1 MKKLI
6 LIISLMV
13 AMSQIATG
21 AVQNRSLSQ
30 KELDRAATKVYKT
43 ALDQMKSDNYWKAAQ
58 NLIIITDYY
67 SDYKNL
73 DAVLYNLGTCLFHLE
88 LYNAAEKIY
97 VYLIKNYLDSPY
109 VANAVYGLER
119 VYYTD
124 KMYNK
129 ALTYFQ
135 VITEKFPAMNEMDG
149 AYYYAGQSY
158 FYLNDYTQSILV
170 LKRVPSKSSFK
181 GYALYTMGLGYLKKK
196 ISIKPLNPLNI
207 S

>member
-6 LIISLMV
+6 LIFSLIFV
-13 AMSQIATG
+13 MSQMAIG
-21 AVQNRSLSQ
+21 AVQNRSLSEE
-30 KELDRAATKVYKT
+30 ELDRAATKVYKT
-43 ALDQMKSDNYWKAAQ
+43 ALDQMKSANYWKAAQ

-88 LYNAAEKIY
+88 LYSAAEKIY

-135 VITEKFPAMNEMDG
+135 VITEKFPTMNEMDG

-158 FYLNDYTQSILV
+158 FYLNDYTQSILT
-170 LKRVPSKSSFK
+170 LKRVSPKSSFR
-181 GYALYTMGLGYLKKK
+181 GYALYAMGLGYLKKK
-196 ISIKPLNPLNI
+196 ISIRQLNPLNI

>member
-1 MKKLI
+1 MKKV
-6 LIISLMV
+6 IIAIGFIFV
-13 AMSQIATG
+13 MSQMAMGT
-21 AVQNRSLSQ
+21 VRSSTLSQ

-43 ALDQMKSDNYWKAAQ
+43 ALDQMKTGNYWKAAQ
-58 NLIIITDYY
+58 NLIVITDYY

-124 KMYNK
+124 RMYNK

-135 VITEKFPAMNEMDG
+135 VITEKFPTMNEMDG

-158 FYLNDYTQSILV
+158 FYLNDYTQSILT
-170 LKRVPSKSSFK
+170 LKRVSSKSSFR

-196 ISIKPLNPLNI
+196 ISIRPLSHSNI

>member
-1 MKKLI
+1 MKKLVLSIAFI
-6 LIISLMV
+6 LVLSQM
-13 AMSQIATG
+13 AMATTQG
-21 AVQNRSLSQ
+21 ISLSQ
-30 KELDRAATKVYKT
+30 KALDRAATKVYKT
-43 ALDQMKSDNYWKAAQ
+43 AIDQMKSGNYWKAAQ
-58 NLIIITDYY
+58 NLIVITDYY
-67 SDYKNL
+67 SDYRNL

-88 LYNAAEKIY
+88 LYNASEKIF

-124 KMYNK
+124 KLYNK

-135 VITEKFPAMNEMDG
+135 VITEKFPTMNEMNG

-158 FYLNDYTQSILV
+158 FYLNDYTQSILT
-170 LKRVPSKSSFK
+170 LRRVSSKSSFK

-196 ISIKPLNPLNI
+196 ISIRQLNLSNI

>member
-1 MKKLI
+1 MKKAIMAIGLF
-6 LIISLMV
+6 LVMSQV
-13 AMSQIATG
+13 AMG
-21 AVQNRSLSQ
+21 AVRDGSLSQ
-30 KELDRAATKVYKT
+30 KELEQAAIKVYKT
-43 ALDQMKSDNYWKAAQ
+43 ALDQMKTGNYWKAAQ
-58 NLIIITDYY
+58 NLIVITDYY

-88 LYNAAEKIY
+88 LYNAAKKIY
-97 VYLIKNYLDSPY
+97 IYLIKNYLDSPY

-124 KMYNK
+124 KMYSK

-135 VITEKFPAMNEMDG
+135 VITEKFPTMNEMDG

-158 FYLNDYTQSILV
+158 FYLNDYTQSILT
-170 LKRVPSKSSFK
+170 LKRVSSKNSFR

-196 ISIKPLNPLNI
+196 ILIRPLSLSNI